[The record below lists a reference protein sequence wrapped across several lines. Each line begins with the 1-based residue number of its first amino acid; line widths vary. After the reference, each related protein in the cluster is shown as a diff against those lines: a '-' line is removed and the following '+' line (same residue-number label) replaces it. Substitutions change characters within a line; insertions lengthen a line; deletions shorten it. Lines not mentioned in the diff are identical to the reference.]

1 MSSYDSDKALNR
13 DTHYFPDGIYENIEQ
28 LANEINKPN
37 DTYLHLMIVPMNTR
51 KGYYTIKRRCNC
63 KDDHILEFNE
73 KICHIVGFKHPVR
86 KGVFMSAN
94 HGPRDIVA
102 ERPATLSRVIP
113 DQMYVYTNICEPYTV
128 GDTQASLLRIV
139 SLVDSNY

>member
-1 MSSYDSDKALNR
+1 
-13 DTHYFPDGIYENIEQ
+13 
-28 LANEINKPN
+28 
-37 DTYLHLMIVPMNTR
+37 
-51 KGYYTIKRRCNC
+51 
-63 KDDHILEFNE
+63 
-73 KICHIVGFKHPVR
+73 
-86 KGVFMSAN
+86 MSAN